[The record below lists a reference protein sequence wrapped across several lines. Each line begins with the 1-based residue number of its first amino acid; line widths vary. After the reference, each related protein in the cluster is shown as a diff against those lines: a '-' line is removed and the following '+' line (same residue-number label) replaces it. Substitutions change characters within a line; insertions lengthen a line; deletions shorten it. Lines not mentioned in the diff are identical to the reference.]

1 MYNYGDGEINYQRRF
16 PRWDTLFFSFSY
28 HKITLFEKKY
38 DIKLITLIST
48 CHLKP
53 LVSLGKRHSVITAS
67 ISVIRPKIVKLKPS
81 VSSVEKD
88 THIKDARTERKSNQN
103 VQTVKDHMLPII
115 KGVQPTKNRCSDNI
129 WWTTKKAMLQF

>member
-1 MYNYGDGEINYQRRF
+1 MLRSA
-16 PRWDTLFFSFSY
+16 SFIIIY
-28 HKITLFEKKY
+28 YTGN
-38 DIKLITLIST
+38 TP
-48 CHLKP
+48 C
-53 LVSLGKRHSVITAS
+53 
-67 ISVIRPKIVKLKPS
+67 KLKPS

-115 KGVQPTKNRCSDNI
+115 KGVQPTKNRCSDNM